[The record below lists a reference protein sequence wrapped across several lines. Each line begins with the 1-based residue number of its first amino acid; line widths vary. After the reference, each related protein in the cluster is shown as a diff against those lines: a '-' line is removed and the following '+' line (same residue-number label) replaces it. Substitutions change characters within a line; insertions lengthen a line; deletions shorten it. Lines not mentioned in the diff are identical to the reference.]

1 MVSACSGDD
10 ISLIDL
16 WLHPRSLFVR
26 GHMVNIAWKK
36 AEVSHAFLWMEKTI
50 SIDPNNYMKIWF
62 SFFNLV

>member
-1 MVSACSGDD
+1 
-10 ISLIDL
+10 
-16 WLHPRSLFVR
+16 
-26 GHMVNIAWKK
+26 MVNIAWKK